1 MTDKLCLLPL
11 CLALSLPLPALAQT
25 VLSGDHSVDGRLCAG
40 IDCTGS
46 ESFGGSLKIKTSFP
60 RLIFEDSSNA
70 PAPTND
76 FAIETNI
83 SGGEYFAI
91 EDVETGRDL
100 LRLEAGAPEN
110 AIYLSSFGWL
120 GLGTSIPQDRLHLV
134 GTGGNVI
141 MRLTATGVGGETSY
155 QLGVDSSGFRLTDLA
170 SVPLAV
176 DTGADDDAVVLRDG
190 ELAVNVGNSGY
201 DFRVH
206 NDAGEAALLV
216 DTTSGAV
223 GLGTGA
229 PAAPLHV
236 TRADGTASVLVENT
250 GRSPSAVREMLT
262 MRNNGGS
269 YFTLD
274 NTQAGTTW
282 FFTHEQAAP
291 NRFIIADGVADG
303 PEMSLTAGGDLTI
316 PGQLFTAGSCAA
328 GCDRVFDEDYPL
340 PSIAEQAEM
349 MRDLKHL
356 PNVGPTPEN
365 GPFNITAM
373 TGGMLNELE
382 KAHLYIAQLDDENT
396 ALRGEV
402 DSLRAELAGLTAAVA
417 ALAAG
422 RGD

>member
-46 ESFGGSLKIKTSFP
+46 ESFGGSLKIKSSFP

-83 SGGEYFAI
+83 SVGEYFAI

-282 FFTHEQAAP
+282 FFTHENSAP
-291 NRFIIADGVADG
+291 NRFIIADAVTDG
-303 PEMSLTAGGDLTI
+303 PEFTLTADGDVTI
-316 PGQLFTAGSCAA
+316 PGNFISGSTTLNVPDYVFEDGYALRPLSEVQTFIAA
-328 GCDRVFDEDYPL
+328 N
-340 PSIAEQAEM
+340 
-349 MRDLKHL
+349 KHL
-356 PNVGPTPEN
+356 PDVPSVADVARDGLDLTQ
-365 GPFNITAM
+365 M
-373 TGGMLNELE
+373 QL
-382 KAHLYIAQLDDENT
+382 AQLRKIEELTLYTLEQETRLAAQAREIAD
-396 ALRGEV
+396 
-402 DSLRAELAGLTAAVA
+402 LRALVKTL
-417 ALAAG
+417 L
-422 RGD
+422 D